1 MRHACEHPA
10 SPIFD
15 NLDPLYQD
23 PTRCA
28 DLDKVI
34 TTVEL
39 VTEVVDP
46 AVEVIEC
53 AAQVAEPAV
62 DVAEALEPV
71 QVVVEEP
78 SVVAEVVQPAP
89 EVAEAVIEAIES
101 AAEVVA
107 ALKPLE
113 ILAKDVSLEPVGDKM
128 DLDDADYSTWSPIE
142 PALAYTPVAQAQ
154 SPLNGA
160 LEVPVDLGLAFSL
173 SNPSGPDAN
182 LDLMDVDEV
191 FMDLDF
197 SAPVEELDSE
207 LMNVDE
213 APLAAAPA
221 PFRREERVG
230 AVGKTVISPLGIE
243 LFVPSGMGSSKA
255 AASGPSAMDVDEA
268 PLVSAQSPV
277 RRPEERVGA
286 VGTTV
291 FSPLGVKLYVP
302 AGMGRAH
309 LAVADR
315 GRQLGNST
323 AAGSSSKARP
333 STPPRRS
340 SGPLVH
346 YDTDDSD
353 SDSFSD

>member
-1 MRHACEHPA
+1 
-10 SPIFD
+10 
-15 NLDPLYQD
+15 
-23 PTRCA
+23 
-28 DLDKVI
+28 
-34 TTVEL
+34 
-39 VTEVVDP
+39 
-46 AVEVIEC
+46 
-53 AAQVAEPAV
+53 
-62 DVAEALEPV
+62 
-71 QVVVEEP
+71 
-78 SVVAEVVQPAP
+78 
-89 EVAEAVIEAIES
+89 
-101 AAEVVA
+101 
-107 ALKPLE
+107 
-113 ILAKDVSLEPVGDKM
+113 M
-128 DLDDADYSTWSPIE
+128 DLDDAAYSTWSPVE

-160 LEVPVDLGLAFSL
+160 LEVPVDLNLAFSL
-173 SNPSGPDAN
+173 SGPSGPDAN

-191 FMDLDF
+191 FMDVDF
-197 SAPVEELDSE
+197 PSPMEELYSE
-207 LMNVDE
+207 LMDVDE
-213 APLAAAPA
+213 APLAPAPA
-221 PFRREERVG
+221 PFRREERIG
-230 AVGKTVISPLGIE
+230 AFGKTVTSPLGIE

-268 PLVSAQSPV
+268 PPFSAPAPV
-277 RRPEERVGA
+277 RRLEERGGA
-286 VGTTV
+286 AGTTV